1 MRNGKI
7 LKIFLKKNK
16 FISILLIVELA
27 IATLLIYNIQKE
39 IKVFGYM
46 NKLDSYSWNEKGAY
60 KISLA
65 PNSFFSE
72 NENLNKF
79 YKELNKSKIIKNIGL
94 IYPTQVTVDGL
105 KVSYLEKIHMPYSV
119 NGTIVEDFGDEF
131 KELIPIRIMDY
142 GYYKELGINIK
153 KGRDL
158 TYKDYNKLILG
169 EKFENYVEIKDKLKL
184 QIGLSGDE
192 ESYEV
197 AGISKGDTPLYFD
210 RLYYDIVPFLD
221 DSMIVILKEEDFY
234 KDNVL
239 GELASLGGINI
250 KFIQGDYDNYKSDII
265 KLAKKH
271 NLDISINSNLDEYE
285 KAKDKILGAVKYS
298 LMRTSILLILILLGG
313 AGSILY
319 SLYQLKKELGII
331 ISLGAK
337 KKDIIL
343 VVLIKTLI
351 MTFISFIIGIYLNKY
366 INLAGGGWFTIQS
379 EKINTIITGVILLII
394 IILITLIPIKSIIQ
408 IKAINLIGGEK

>member
-1 MRNGKI
+1 MRNEKI

-16 FISILLIVELA
+16 FISILLIIELA

-46 NKLDSYSWNEKGAY
+46 NKLDSYSWNEKGTY

-79 YKELNKSKIIKNIGL
+79 YKELKKSKIIKNIGL

-105 KVSYLEKIHMPYSV
+105 KVNYLEKIHMPYSV
-119 NGTIVEDFGDEF
+119 NGAIVEDFGDEF
-131 KELIPIRIMDY
+131 KELVPIRVMDY

-153 KGRDL
+153 KGRAL
-158 TYKDYNKLILG
+158 NYKDSNKIILG
-169 EKFENYVEIKDKLKL
+169 EKFENYVELQDKFKL
-184 QIGLSGDE
+184 QMGLGGDE
-192 ESYEV
+192 KFYEV

-234 KDNVL
+234 KDNML
-239 GELASLGGINI
+239 GALASLGGINV
-250 KFIQGDYDNYKSDII
+250 KFIHGDYDKYQSDII

-271 NLDISINSNLDEYE
+271 NLDISINSNLGEYE
-285 KAKDKILGAVKYS
+285 KAKDKILGSVKYS
-298 LMRTSILLILILLGG
+298 LMRTSILLLLILLGG
-313 AGSILY
+313 AGSIMY

-351 MTFISFIIGIYLNKY
+351 IAFIAFIIGIYLNKY

-379 EKINTIITGVILLII
+379 TKINTIITGVILLII
-394 IILITLIPIKSIIQ
+394 IFLITLIPIKSIIK
-408 IKAINLIGGEK
+408 IKAVNLIGGEK

>member
-1 MRNGKI
+1 
-7 LKIFLKKNK
+7 
-16 FISILLIVELA
+16 
-27 IATLLIYNIQKE
+27 
-39 IKVFGYM
+39 
-46 NKLDSYSWNEKGAY
+46 
-60 KISLA
+60 
-65 PNSFFSE
+65 
-72 NENLNKF
+72 
-79 YKELNKSKIIKNIGL
+79 
-94 IYPTQVTVDGL
+94 
-105 KVSYLEKIHMPYSV
+105 
-119 NGTIVEDFGDEF
+119 
-131 KELIPIRIMDY
+131 
-142 GYYKELGINIK
+142 
-153 KGRDL
+153 
-158 TYKDYNKLILG
+158 
-169 EKFENYVEIKDKLKL
+169 
-184 QIGLSGDE
+184 
-192 ESYEV
+192 
-197 AGISKGDTPLYFD
+197 
-210 RLYYDIVPFLD
+210 
-221 DSMIVILKEEDFY
+221 MIVILKEEDFY

-250 KFIQGDYDNYKSDII
+250 KFIQGDYDNYQSDII

-343 VVLIKTLI
+343 VVLIKMLI